1 MTQEEIQASV
11 ARLLDNDVIR
21 ELFEKRVKQTVS
33 NQKTRLKNAPKH
45 EAKKAERAAEKARI
59 EAERKAVLDSLT
71 PEQLQAIRAMV
82 KAEAEARLAASTV
95 QAEPEPEAVA
105 A

>member
-11 ARLLDNDVIR
+11 AGLLDNDVIR

-33 NQKTRLKNAPKH
+33 NQKTRIKNAPKH
-45 EAKKAERAAEKARI
+45 EAARAERERVKAEKR
-59 EAERKAVLDSLT
+59 AVLESLT
-71 PEQLQAIRAMV
+71 PEQLAAIKAMV
-82 KAEAEARLAASTV
+82 KAEAQARLAAETV
-95 QAEPEPEAVA
+95 APEPESEAVA